1 MTIRTAIPRIGIPRT
16 IAAVL
21 LAGCAVLGACS
32 SDGTGAAS
40 ALPATQQPET
50 VIGETIVETEATV
63 LAIDKASRQ
72 VTLRMADTSVQTVT
86 APADADLSRVKP
98 GDVVLLGAFQRL
110 SVRALPPGSAP
121 LGVRRE
127 VATARA
133 QPGAAP
139 GRAAAEITTIVTEV
153 AAIDVARNT
162 VTLRGADGRL
172 TTLDVKNPDNQRKL
186 RTLKVGDLVEID
198 LIEAAAVQLRPKA

>member
-1 MTIRTAIPRIGIPRT
+1 MTMRSFIPHT
-16 IAAVL
+16 VAAAL
-21 LAGCAVLGACS
+21 LAGSAVLGACS

-63 LAIDKASRQ
+63 LAIDKASRG
-72 VTLRMADTSVQTVT
+72 VTLRMADNSVQTVT
-86 APADADLSRVKP
+86 APADADLSRIKP

-133 QPGAAP
+133 QPGETP

-186 RTLKVGDLVEID
+186 RTLKVGDLVAID
-198 LIEAAAVQLRPKA
+198 LIEAAAVQLQPKA